1 MLPNAPL
8 RLLEQSKHREPL
20 RHRGPSGASCTIQL
34 THDGGK
40 SFWVACTIMSA
51 HILWVPGGA
60 RSARLCVRSGAPRAS
75 LGPTTTRLL
84 VLSFGA
90 VLRVSELSRCLRF
103 LCYELFTRK
112 ASIPAAHTMW
122 RRRRA
127 GLGVIFRRTFSLQR
141 LAPRGVCSPAPA
153 CMIMFLTAGS
163 YPRKCCARW
172 AGVLWTPPA

>member
-1 MLPNAPL
+1 MLLPQMLPNAPL
-8 RLLEQSKHREPL
+8 RVLEQSKHREPL

-40 SFWVACTIMSA
+40 SFRVACTVMSA
-51 HILWVPGGA
+51 HILRVPGGA

-112 ASIPAAHTMW
+112 ASISAAHTMW

-127 GLGVIFRRTFSLQR
+127 GLGVIFRRTFFLQR
-141 LAPRGVCSPAPA
+141 LAPEVC
-153 CMIMFLTAGS
+153 
-163 YPRKCCARW
+163 
-172 AGVLWTPPA
+172 VHQHPPAGLCF